1 MVGLCKHRLAVAIY
15 RRAQAE
21 LSRTQHQE
29 DEVPGLEPEPEA
41 TPQGLKPQ
49 WLVMIRGKRFIRYEG
64 LLTLAHERG
73 FQSLKARLTMVTEN
87 LAVAEAEAV
96 FVDGKTFG
104 ECADATP
111 GNVNKGVS
119 LHFARCA
126 LTRAKARALRDGLN
140 IGMVALE
147 ELGAED

>member
-1 MVGLCKHRLAVAIY
+1 MGGWCRARARRRQSMVSTACAAARMHPPRRMVGLCKHRLAVAIY

-64 LLTLAHERG
+64 LLTLA
-73 FQSLKARLTMVTEN
+73 QVL
-87 LAVAEAEAV
+87 
-96 FVDGKTFG
+96 
-104 ECADATP
+104 P
-111 GNVNKGVS
+111 
-119 LHFARCA
+119 
-126 LTRAKARALRDGLN
+126 
-140 IGMVALE
+140 
-147 ELGAED
+147 